1 MTPVMSCMVGIGHY
15 QYNAESCISSI
26 EKINMTQIDLRHL
39 RIFLALHASQNVSR
53 AAETVGLS
61 QSSVSVALGQLRQ
74 HYGDPLFVRTAHG
87 MQATPRA
94 DQLVPTVR
102 QALQLLDHSLERT
115 PEFRPQE
122 ISREFQISMTDVGY
136 VTLLP
141 AVLGAVQRLAP
152 RVSIRVRHLSHDTAR
167 QLELGE
173 VDLAMGF
180 TTEIKSGFYQQKL
193 LDEGFACIASRRHPR
208 VGDSL
213 GLEQLAHEK
222 HVKVMVSATAHS
234 LIDRVL
240 ERAGVQRS
248 FALSVP
254 AFLGVDQIVASS
266 ELLAIIP
273 RRLAAAYVAV
283 GTVKVVSLP
292 LRMPAYAVNQYWHER
307 FHRDPASIWLRTT
320 AHEAAAGLVLP

>member
-1 MTPVMSCMVGIGHY
+1 MS
-15 QYNAESCISSI
+15 
-26 EKINMTQIDLRHL
+26 QIDLRHL
-39 RIFLALHASQNVSR
+39 RIFLALYASKHVSR

-74 HYGDPLFVRTAHG
+74 HYQDPLFVRTAHG

-94 DQLVPTVR
+94 EQLAPTLR
-102 QALQLLDHSLERT
+102 QALQMLDHSLERA
-115 PEFRPQE
+115 PEFRPRE

-141 AVLGAVQRLAP
+141 AVLAAVQRLAP

-180 TTEIKSGFYQQKL
+180 TSEIKSGFYQQKL
-193 LDEGFACIASRRHPR
+193 LDEGFTCIASRVHPR

-213 GLEQLAHEK
+213 NLEQLAQEK
-222 HVKVMVSATAHS
+222 HVRVMVSATAHT

-240 ERAGVQRS
+240 ERAGVQRE
-248 FALSVP
+248 FALTIP
-254 AFLGVDQIVASS
+254 AFLGVDQIVAGS
-266 ELLAIIP
+266 ELLAIVP
-273 RRLAAAYVAV
+273 RRLATAYVAV
-283 GTVKVVSLP
+283 GAVKRVALP
-292 LRMPAYAVNQYWHER
+292 LRLPAYAVNQYWHER

-320 AHEAAAGLVLP
+320 AHEAAAGIPFPVER